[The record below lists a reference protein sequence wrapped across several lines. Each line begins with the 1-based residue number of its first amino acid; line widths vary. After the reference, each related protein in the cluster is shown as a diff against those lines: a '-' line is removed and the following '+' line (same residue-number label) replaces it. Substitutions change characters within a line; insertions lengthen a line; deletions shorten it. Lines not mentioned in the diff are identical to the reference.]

1 MAEPDG
7 GGSVFEG
14 RASFSSFKSMNVR
27 TQGNTRRENDKTCH
41 GPLSQ
46 QIESART
53 TLATRVVKPV
63 DAGGDGSRSAQEV

>member
-14 RASFSSFKSMNVR
+14 RASFSSFKFMNVR
-27 TQGNTRRENDKTCH
+27 TQGNTRRENDKTSH

-46 QIESART
+46 NHYT
-53 TLATRVVKPV
+53 KTLAFLGYKICSILM
-63 DAGGDGSRSAQEV
+63 SRWRPL

>member
-1 MAEPDG
+1 MG
-7 GGSVFEG
+7 GGLYSKAAPPF
-14 RASFSSFKSMNVR
+14 RSFKSMNVR
-27 TQGNTRRENDKTCH
+27 TQGDTRRENDNTSH